1 MEDYRPRY
9 KYEWCAEKQTEYH
22 VAHRSDIEH
31 LAGYLSEKY
40 SGDYL
45 YSYII
50 TLIVAN
56 SLLKKISYAQ
66 ENTAKIFP

>member
-1 MEDYRPRY
+1 MA
-9 KYEWCAEKQTEYH
+9 C
-22 VAHRSDIEH
+22 DIEH
-31 LAGYLSEKY
+31 LACYLSEKY

-45 YSYII
+45 NSYII

-56 SLLKKISYAQ
+56 SLFKKISYAQ